1 MAGNHPDIQQVESQG
16 ASLKIDQIRHII
28 RSLAMKRFGDSHRV
42 IIVAEAHHLTTEAAN
57 AMLKIL
63 EEPPERT
70 TLILTANQRSD
81 LLPTIVSRC
90 RPIRFKPLSEAHLAK
105 LLIRSQLAGKDQAAS
120 IAALSGGSFTQAK
133 ALAQSRCHTQR
144 DWMIR
149 ASGLDQKTGGARQS
163 VALSLAFAAQ
173 LSKKKTDIPDQ
184 LELLKTWIRD
194 LSIIPYHPDRVINR
208 DRQTLLHQVRQ
219 HLDEQKLQALWEAVE
234 RAQKDIAAKANL
246 RLTLD
251 TMALK
256 MAGYL
261 TEGNPHL
268 RW

>member
-1 MAGNHPDIQQVESQG
+1 
-16 ASLKIDQIRHII
+16 
-28 RSLAMKRFGDSHRV
+28 
-42 IIVAEAHHLTTEAAN
+42 
-57 AMLKIL
+57 
-63 EEPPERT
+63 
-70 TLILTANQRSD
+70 
-81 LLPTIVSRC
+81 
-90 RPIRFKPLSEAHLAK
+90 LAK
-105 LLIRSQLAGKDQAAS
+105 LLMRSQLADKDQASS

-133 ALAQSRCHTQR
+133 ALAQRRWKTQR

-149 ASGLDQKTGGARQS
+149 ALGLDQKTGGARQS

-173 LSKKKTDIPDQ
+173 LSKKKIDIPDQ

-251 TMALK
+251 TMALQ

-261 TEGNPHL
+261 TEGNLHL
-268 RW
+268 KW